1 MPELFSATVARAL
14 VESGRSIPVSV
25 ARTVLAEVQG
35 GAGNATAARL
45 LQRAPLTTTEK
56 ARNLSS
62 ARYAG
67 DADLEAAYDNS
78 PALRRG
84 NRGEAVKK
92 IQQGLVDA
100 GFPMPVS
107 LKSGSPDGV
116 FGRETRD
123 TVTAFQDKYGLAPD
137 GAIGRQ
143 TMGKLDE
150 LAGSVGPK
158 PTPPK
163 REPEIAATEEEMGAR
178 VAEGMKRVNTPA
190 GPTSGVWYDYNYFAE
205 HKKDPA
211 SYPWEDKWRQGHASP
226 GYFDWIAWMDWRLKP
241 GKSASEGIQA
251 WLKGLTIAEC
261 LSAIVAVEI
270 DTLRAA
276 IGDEAFDERFG
287 SATKPVPESARLR
300 VRAGVADTPIA
311 GKLKSAEAATGDP
324 GVIGKRPLKVG
335 DWVYFYNH
343 PKYLL
348 KHPGGAWQGENAV
361 YTGDNDAGEQLF
373 SGMGADLKTEKGMLV
388 IDMVQAYDLARDG
401 ADYVALLNAYAPDA
415 PEVKTPSRE
424 YLDHDTRYA
433 KSLYEKHK
441 DRIPDRYREE
451 SGEFE
456 DTTTMEKI
464 LNDPPYKIGDRVRKG
479 GFKADVASRLDPG
492 EVEKLRPAP

>member
-1 MPELFSATVARAL
+1 MSRLSSAAVARSLA
-14 VESGRSIPVSV
+14 EPGRSVPVAV
-25 ARTVLAEVQG
+25 MRTALAEIQA
-35 GAGNATAARL
+35 GAGNAAASRL
-45 LQRAPLTTTEK
+45 LQRAPLTTLEK
-56 ARNLSS
+56 AKNLTS

-67 DADLEAAYDNS
+67 DTELEAAYDNS
-78 PALRRG
+78 PALRKGR
-84 NRGEAVKK
+84 RSESVKK
-92 IQQGLVDA
+92 VQQALVDD

-107 LKSGSPDGV
+107 TKTGSPDGI

-123 TVTAFQDKYGLAPD
+123 TVTAFQDKYGLDND

-150 LAGSVGPK
+150 LAGGAGPK
-158 PTPPK
+158 PAPPK
-163 REPEIAATEEEMGAR
+163 REPEIAATEEEMGAH
-178 VAEGMKRVNTPA
+178 VAEGMKRVNAPP

-211 SYPWEDKWRQGHASP
+211 NYAWDDKWRQGHANP
-226 GYFDWIAWMDWRLKP
+226 EYFEWIDWMDWRLKP

-261 LSAIVAVEI
+261 LSAIIAVEI

-287 SATKPVPESARLR
+287 SALKPVPESARLR
-300 VRAGVADTPIA
+300 VRAGIA
-311 GKLKSAEAATGDP
+311 GTPVEGKFKQSEAATGDP

-361 YTGDNDAGEQLF
+361 YVGDNEAGQQLF
-373 SGMGADLKTEKGMLV
+373 SGMGADLKTEEAMIDV
-388 IDMVQAYDLARDG
+388 DMVEAYDAERDG
-401 ADYVALLNAYAPDA
+401 ADYVALLDTYAADK
-415 PEVKTPSRE
+415 PEVTKPNRK
-424 YLDHDTRYA
+424 YLDHDTPSTKA
-433 KSLYEKHK
+433 LYEKYK
-441 DRIPDRYREE
+441 SRIPTQYLEG

-456 DTTTMEKI
+456 DTTTREKI
-464 LNDPPYKIGDRVRKG
+464 LNDPPYKIGDKERKG
-479 GFKADVASRLDPG
+479 GFKPDVARRLDPKA
-492 EVEKLRPAP
+492 VEPLRPAP